1 MLMNEKLFTGSIDKL
16 RNPER
21 FERLQV
27 DRVVNYCLAGCDLRS
42 VLDVGTGTG
51 LFAEAFF
58 RHDCRVR
65 GVDCNDGFLKVAA
78 ELVKGVE
85 FSNAVAEKLPFDN
98 GSFDLVFMAHMLHEA
113 EDPLLAVREAYR
125 VARRRLAVLEWPYID
140 QEIGPPLGHRMSAET
155 IRKLGD
161 QAGFA
166 LCDQI
171 QLKVMHLTIF
181 DR

>member
-1 MLMNEKLFTGSIDKL
+1 MNEKRFTGSIDKL

-27 DRVVNYCLAGCDLRS
+27 DRVLDYSLAGCDAGS

-51 LFAEAFF
+51 LFAEAFL
-58 RHDCRVR
+58 RRGCRVR
-65 GVDCNDGFLKVAA
+65 GVDCNDDYLKVAS

-85 FSNAVAEKLPFDN
+85 FSRATAENLPFDN
-98 GSFDLVFMAHMLHEA
+98 GSFDLVFMSHLLHEA
-113 EDPLLAVREAYR
+113 DDPLQAVREAYR
-125 VARRRLAVLEWPYID
+125 VGRRRLAVLEWPYLA
-140 QEIGPPLGHRMSAET
+140 QEIGPPLEHRMPAEA
-155 IRKLGD
+155 IKRLGE

-171 QLKVMHLTIF
+171 QLKIMHLTIF

>member
-1 MLMNEKLFTGSIDKL
+1 MNEKRFSGPVEKL
-16 RNPER
+16 RNAER
-21 FERLQV
+21 LERLQV
-27 DRVVNYCLAGCDLRS
+27 ERVLDYSMAGCDVRN

-58 RHDCRVR
+58 RRGCRVR
-65 GVDCNDGFLKVAA
+65 GVDWNNEFLRVAA
-78 ELVKGVE
+78 ELVPGAE

-98 GSFDLVFMAHMLHEA
+98 GSFDLVFMAHVLHEA
-113 EDPLLAVREAYR
+113 DDAALAVREAFR
-125 VARRRLAVLEWPYID
+125 VTRHRLAVLEWPYLK
-140 QEIGPPLGHRMSAET
+140 QEIGPPLDHRMAAET
-155 IRKLGD
+155 IKRLGE

-171 QLKVMHLTIF
+171 CLKFMHLSIF

>member
-1 MLMNEKLFTGSIDKL
+1 MNEKVFTGSIDKL

-27 DRVVNYCLAGCDLRS
+27 DRVLSYSLAGYEDCS

-51 LFAEAFF
+51 LFAEAFL
-58 RHDCRVR
+58 RRGCRVR
-65 GVDCNDGFLKVAA
+65 GIDCNDDFLKVAA
-78 ELVKGVE
+78 ELVAGVE
-85 FSNAVAEKLPFDN
+85 FSGATAESLPFDN
-98 GSFDLVFMAHMLHEA
+98 GSFDLVFMSHVLHEA
-113 EDPLLAVREAYR
+113 DDPLLAVREAYR
-125 VARRRLAVLEWPYID
+125 VARRRLAVLEWPYLE
-140 QEIGPPLGHRMSAET
+140 QEIGPPLNHRMPAEA
-155 IRKLGD
+155 IKKLGE

-171 QLKVMHLTIF
+171 QLRVMHLTIF